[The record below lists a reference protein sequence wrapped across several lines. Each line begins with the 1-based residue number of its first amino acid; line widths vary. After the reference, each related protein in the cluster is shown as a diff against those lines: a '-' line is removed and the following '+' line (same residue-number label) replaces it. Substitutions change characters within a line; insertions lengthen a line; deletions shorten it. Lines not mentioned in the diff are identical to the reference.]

1 MPLALGRAMA
11 AREGSEIAGWLQWD
25 LLWDNTPFLNLLS
38 VVEGPR
44 GRNGAARLLRKTD
57 ERGRASTFPLSSE
70 GAQRLHRRRG
80 YTGAGALLLPGE
92 ALKIFF
98 VKAI

>member
-1 MPLALGRAMA
+1 MLT
-11 AREGSEIAGWLQWD
+11 S
-25 LLWDNTPFLNLLS
+25 
-38 VVEGPR
+38 
-44 GRNGAARLLRKTD
+44 
-57 ERGRASTFPLSSE
+57 PLSSE

-80 YTGAGALLLPGE
+80 YTGAGALLLLGE

>member
-1 MPLALGRAMA
+1 MPLALGRVMA
-11 AREGSEIAGWLQWD
+11 AREGGEIAGWLRWD

-38 VVEGPR
+38 VVAGPR

-57 ERGRASTFPLSSE
+57 ERGRAPTFPLSSE

-92 ALKIFF
+92 AMEIFF